1 MITMTDAASAQL
13 AKALGKRGKGVGIKI
28 GVTTRG
34 CSGMSYSLEFVDK
47 PAEEDKVFEKNGSLL
62 YAGPKDLPY
71 LDGMK
76 LDFVKEGLQEG
87 FKFDNPHAK
96 ETCGCGESFYI

>member
-1 MITMTDAASAQL
+1 
-13 AKALGKRGKGVGIKI
+13 
-28 GVTTRG
+28 
-34 CSGMSYSLEFVDK
+34 MSYSLEFVDK

-62 YAGPKDLPY
+62 YACPKDLPY

-96 ETCGCGESFYI
+96 ETCGCGESSYI